1 MSKTVTEI
9 GRESAATPA
18 ELELAQ
24 LIVSALNMETA
35 AEAIDPIAPLYRDGL
50 GLDSIDILE
59 VALVISKRYGVKL
72 RADDQNNTQI
82 FRSLRSLTDYVQQ
95 QRAR

>member
-1 MSKTVTEI
+1 MSKIVSEI
-9 GRESAATPA
+9 SRGSAATPA

-35 AEAIDPIAPLYRDGL
+35 AEEIDATAPLYRDGL

-82 FRSLRSLTDYVQQ
+82 FKSLRSLTDYVQQ